1 MKEVRDDTLNKM
13 AWWAICIVCVGPLV
27 PYAL

>member
-1 MKEVRDDTLNKM
+1 MKEVHEDNLDKM
-13 AWWAICIVCVGPLV
+13 AWWAICLVCVGPLV

>member
-1 MKEVRDDTLNKM
+1 MKDVYEDNLDKM
-13 AWWAICIVCVGPLV
+13 AWWAACLVCVGPLV